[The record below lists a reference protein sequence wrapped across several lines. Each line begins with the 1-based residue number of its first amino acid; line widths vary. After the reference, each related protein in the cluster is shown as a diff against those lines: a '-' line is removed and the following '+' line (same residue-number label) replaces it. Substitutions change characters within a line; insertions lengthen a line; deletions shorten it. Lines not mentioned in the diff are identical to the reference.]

1 MLMTKRAPHR
11 ALGSV
16 LAGLMPVNDAG
27 QPPMLPSYLD
37 RTDPSPTSPF
47 PDPVQRPLR
56 SGGAI
61 LHSITANGSFDP
73 STNGGMARY
82 RMPDGSVRG
91 EKLPVNTTGQS
102 IMATPEQEAESAE
115 IARRLGTPPDYAAIL
130 RGALGERPKMN
141 TLQTIASIAG
151 PMLMSLSGDQA
162 AAMQLANQV
171 GARGREWD
179 ERAREADLTAV
190 KWRREDDIA
199 ERERNKPQFLS
210 GASDQVR
217 YDPVSGKSTVVYDA
231 PEDWQ
236 TYATGQGFEPG
247 TEDYFRA
254 AEDYV
259 LRGNGPTAF
268 QYDRDLETVKA
279 AARSQLER
287 ERQSNRERL
296 RGTPSYRDLNPPPP
310 RPRTARPN
318 GGSGIVTVKTP
329 QEAMKL
335 APGTKFRGPDGIT
348 RTRP

>member
-1 MLMTKRAPHR
+1 MLMTKRAPRR

-27 QPPMLPSYLD
+27 QPPTLPSSLD

-47 PDPVQRPLR
+47 PDPVPGPLR

-61 LHSITANGSFDP
+61 LHSITANGSLDP

-91 EKLPVNTTGQS
+91 EKLPVNTTDQS
-102 IMATPEQEAESAE
+102 IVATPEQEAESAE

-151 PMLMSLSGDQA
+151 PKLMSLSGDQA
-162 AAMQLANQV
+162 AAMQLAGQV

-179 ERAREADLTAV
+179 DRAREADLTAA

-217 YDPVSGKSTVVYDA
+217 YDPVSGKSTLVYDA

-236 TYATGQGFEPG
+236 TYASGQGYEAG
-247 TEDYFRA
+247 SEDYFKA
-254 AEDYV
+254 AQDYV

-268 QYDRDLETVKA
+268 QYDRDLEMIREAKA
-279 AARSQLER
+279 KSLEAARQA
-287 ERQSNRERL
+287 NREKL
-296 RGTPSYRDLNPPPP
+296 RGLPTYRDKHAPPARP
-310 RPRTARPN
+310 RPNSGA
-318 GGSGIVTVKTP
+318 GIVTVKTP